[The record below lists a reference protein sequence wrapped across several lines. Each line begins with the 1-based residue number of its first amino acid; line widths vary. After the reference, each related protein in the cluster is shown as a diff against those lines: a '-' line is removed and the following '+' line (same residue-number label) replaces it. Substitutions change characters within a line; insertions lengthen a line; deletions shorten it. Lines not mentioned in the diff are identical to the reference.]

1 MPEYEVEQLGRDHQE
16 LLTSS
21 LGASLVARCRE
32 GSGPPWLL
40 NLSLQ
45 RLPRAGTGGA
55 RVSLRWGTELDDAA
69 RKVERTH
76 PDTVIT
82 ELGAIGACAACFA
95 ALDEGEVTEV
105 TQFGTR
111 VDYWVDDR
119 RALLEVSGIRRG
131 EPSDLANRH
140 REKADQLQSSD
151 LFKKGKPGYVF
162 VILFSGKS
170 ALFTY
175 WRPAL

>member
-1 MPEYEVEQLGRDHQE
+1 MPDYEVEQLGHDHQE
-16 LLTSS
+16 LLTGS
-21 LGASLVARCRE
+21 LEASLVARCRE
-32 GSGPPWLL
+32 SGGPPWPLD
-40 NLSLQ
+40 LSLQ
-45 RLPRAGTGGA
+45 RLPRAGTGVI

-69 RKVERTH
+69 RKAERTH

-82 ELGAIGACAACFA
+82 EWGAVGASAASFA
-95 ALDEGEVTEV
+95 ALNEGEITEV

-119 RALLEVSGIRRG
+119 RALLELSGIRRG

-140 REKADQLQSSD
+140 RQKADQLQSSV
-151 LFKKGKPGYVF
+151 LFKRGKPGYVF

-175 WRPAL
+175 WRPIR